1 MSNKTESKHD
11 DLLSIGVENKKHY
24 ILIKDFKN
32 LYMIIHCIVEENA
45 FFRYCLQ
52 TFSTEKKINVMLY
65 IALKLMVKKMIKMPK
80 KGKYFIFRSYGECFR
95 FRYLFEQKS
104 EICS

>member
-1 MSNKTESKHD
+1 MKPKLKIFKTFKKKNSISISFWLCKQINVSNKTESKHD

-52 TFSTEKKINVMLY
+52 TFSTEKKNKCHVIYCFKING
-65 IALKLMVKKMIKMPK
+65 KKDD
-80 KGKYFIFRSYGECFR
+80 
-95 FRYLFEQKS
+95 
-104 EICS
+104 